1 MGDSHAGQGLARP
14 ACSLSPLS
22 HLSVQATQS
31 IPHKTRQNTLTEAIA
46 RDVFLTYCDSHLY
59 CFSFVKIQSEA
70 LTSYRKSLT
79 DDQSERLNV

>member
-1 MGDSHAGQGLARP
+1 MQARVWLAPP
-14 ACSLSPLS
+14 AAFLPSLIFLCRQHNQSPTK
-22 HLSVQATQS
+22 QD
-31 IPHKTRQNTLTEAIA
+31 KTLVLTEAIA

>member
-1 MGDSHAGQGLARP
+1 MQARVWLAPPAAFLPSLIFLCRQHNQSHTKQD
-14 ACSLSPLS
+14 
-22 HLSVQATQS
+22 
-31 IPHKTRQNTLTEAIA
+31 KTLVLTEAIA